1 MSAVV
6 LGDRMPLFTT
16 GAFFTLSF
24 QRFSLSSA
32 LNALL
37 LTLLLWS
44 AVLPA
49 HLKKSTTGH
58 WTELCTTT
66 GFKTVWVSDQMRTP
80 ASDADQ
86 ATSFA
91 AGAMETAGTIEATH
105 LPAHNGH
112 AKPHCPW
119 CLFSLPALAILVLC
133 AFFTPRLSHIIP
145 SVNAQPFRATTT
157 LWHWACPRAP
167 PKLHLSAI

>member
-1 MSAVV
+1 MSAAA
-6 LGDRMPLFTT
+6 LGDTMPLFIT
-16 GAFFTLSF
+16 GAFFIVSL

-49 HLKKSTTGH
+49 HLKHNPAGH

-66 GFKTVWVSDQMRTP
+66 GFKTVWVSDQTHMSSS
-80 ASDADQ
+80 AVDQ
-86 ATSFA
+86 ATSLTTS
-91 AGAMETAGTIEATH
+91 AMEVAGTIEATDA
-105 LPAHNGH
+105 PIHNGH

-133 AFFTPRLSHIIP
+133 AFFTPRLSHIIRA
-145 SVNAQPFRATTT
+145 VHAPFLRATTT

-167 PKLHLSAI
+167 PTLPFQSI